1 MKVIASILVFML
13 TMTHFNMLG
22 TVIAASLENQTQQ
35 TNHANVEFDAYFMEE
50 SKKVHTT
57 QNTIGEQNYLYT
69 YFNVKE
75 AGYLKNIIVQAV
87 EPNFTIGETENSQI
101 AKIEE
106 NKLYFNQIKNGE
118 PLEVAIPI
126 QNRQAEQVTLEE
138 FNKESTIK
146 LTATYVDG
154 KGKEK
159 QIEKEVKVQLAW
171 TSEKQAELN
180 MQIAK
185 FIPYDL
191 NGNKGLVL
199 QTLVQSYLK
208 ENTLPVQEDKIEIT
222 VPTINNCKPQS
233 VKVMANTTK
242 ATNGEEIGQT
252 FTEENYAYDEETNK
266 LTITV
271 KNEKN
276 EQGQIAWSK
285 SAQDEFV
292 VTYVYP
298 EEVLKAITE
307 NGVKISMVAN
317 SQLTIYEANQTKVQ
331 KEFAEEVTLKEQV
344 DNLVDFSVETNVEEL
359 SKGQIYANYNTS
371 KKLETEY
378 QETLVANIGLADLTD
393 KIILEQKVDQFV
405 NQQDVKVQATQTYDK
420 SVTISQAQINKILG
434 EEAEVSFY
442 IGNTQIAK
450 IDKETKA
457 DEQGNFVISLA
468 EYNTNTLR
476 IETSKPQAE
485 GKLAFVITKALKG
498 EIGYNQTQVTSFH
511 KLEQNVIGTAIN
523 AQTKFVEQTATKEVA
538 LTETT
543 SQAELVIDNANLST
557 VVSNQNVKLTAILKS
572 DSLNCSLFHNPSL
585 QIILPTYIEAINI
598 KNIEVFFDTEG
609 SKLALQSYNILT
621 NQDGSKTISILL
633 EGTQTEYTLGAV
645 SKGVNVVIT
654 TDITVNK
661 LTANK
666 QDQIRMVYTNN
677 NGKAKT
683 AETNEVFA
691 NINVVAPVGLVT
703 TTTVSN
709 YKDNAL
715 DLTAMTGEEK
725 IAMIATLSPQRS
737 STFTMNIINNYNNPI
752 DNITIL
758 GRFPTQANTDPDS
771 LQELGSTIS
780 LPLLEALAVNGL
792 DPSQVSIYYSQ
803 NSNATNDI
811 ALPANGWS
819 QNLQTLQNVKS
830 YLIVVN
836 HSFNTAENF
845 SFSYSVQIPANLQHN
860 QSAFENF
867 VVYFDNHLPSGLVH
881 DKQIASKVGISTG
894 KGPVLETQLSS
905 DTEETKELQ
914 KDDIVKLN
922 LAVTNIGT
930 ELTEEA
936 KATIS
941 IPEGLQLIQENK
953 ELTSGYETIANAGN
967 YTISLGD
974 IAIGQ
979 TITKELLMRVT
990 SVISKDKMTV
1000 ETSVEISANNIE
1012 GMLNNIEPVKH
1023 TLVKSYYNVVTTT
1036 IGADQVLREGQTF
1049 DYYISILANDYSQT
1063 LQNNNIEIEIPNE
1076 LQYQKVQ
1083 AKQYKNK
1090 QEVDISNEITAN
1102 YNEKT
1107 RKLTISLGD
1116 LNGKDAK
1123 IIYIQVAVATLP
1135 DNVYDKIL
1143 STVATVSGQY
1153 IETNSETKENLEKTA
1168 RTQTINFD
1176 EVEVGKVGFRI
1187 TQSCN
1192 IPQNATIGGSEDFTY
1207 TFTIENLSNI
1217 NLTGVQFTDLLP
1229 DSLNFGNIV
1238 ATLVQTTRSSY
1249 DTDENGNPTI
1259 SFNIGGRQTITIDI
1273 HVTAS
1278 LLDQNAKIQNK
1289 AKISYEGIEDIFS
1302 NEISHTIE
1310 KFDESLL
1317 DNSSS
1322 NTGSAGKRIMG
1333 TVWLDENR
1341 NGTRDEEEQTVAGV
1355 TTYLFNN
1362 ATGTLVTDLQGNPL
1376 KSITQEDGIYTFA
1389 NVPQGSYTVIFLYD
1403 TVNYS
1408 ATTYQLENV
1417 SEEQNSDAI
1426 DSKIFLD
1433 GIETIAAITEQIS
1446 LSDSNIYNI
1455 DLGLIDNPKFD
1466 LKLEKMVSKITV
1478 QNSTGTKTYDFQNEK
1493 LARVEIVGNQVS
1505 SSTIVVEYKIKVT
1518 NEGAISGFVKKIA
1531 DYLPSE
1537 MKFSSEL
1544 NKDWYTSDNGVLYNA
1559 SLANTM
1565 INPGE
1570 SKEVTLILT
1579 KKMTENNLGL
1589 YHNEAEIYEAYNDL
1603 GIADVDSVPANKAST
1618 EDDFSSADVL
1628 TSVKTG
1634 ETILFIGL
1642 SISIITTIGISAYFA
1657 KKYLFRTWAK

>member
-1 MKVIASILVFML
+1 MDKKRMKVIASILVFML

-50 SKKVHTT
+50 SKKVHTI

-138 FNKESTIK
+138 FNKESIVK

-199 QTLVQSYLK
+199 QTLIQSYLK

-298 EEVLKAITE
+298 EEVLKAMTE

-359 SKGQIYANYNTS
+359 SKGQLYANYNTS

-666 QDQIRMVYTNN
+666 QDQIRMIYTNN

-894 KGPVLETQLSS
+894 KGPVLQTNLS
-905 DTEETKELQ
+905 TT
-914 KDDIVKLN
+914 VK
-922 LAVTNIGT
+922 
-930 ELTEEA
+930 
-936 KATIS
+936 
-941 IPEGLQLIQENK
+941 QDQEV
-953 ELTSGYETIANAGN
+953 LAGN
-967 YTISLGD
+967 YIPFTLSVKNTGTD
-974 IAIGQ
+974 IAQAVLASIELPSELSYVERQENGDNILAIAGQTATIELGNIEPNQ
-979 TITKELLMRVT
+979 TITKEILLKAELLL
-990 SVISKDKMTV
+990 SSKEDTIKTQV
-1000 ETSVEISANNIE
+1000 KANIQASNIE
-1012 GMLNNIEPVKH
+1012 GKLETQTITNTIAKIYYSVGSSVVSSQNILQEGDNYYYYMEVSSISAYETQEETQLKI
-1023 TLVKSYYNVVTTT
+1023 TLPK
-1036 IGADQVLREGQTF
+1036 
-1049 DYYISILANDYSQT
+1049 
-1063 LQNNNIEIEIPNE
+1063 E
-1076 LQYQKVQ
+1076 LQYQNVEIKDKIQ
-1083 AKQYKNK
+1083 GKETDSSSTYQYD
-1090 QEVDISNEITAN
+1090 ET
-1102 YNEKT
+1102 T
-1107 RKLTISLGD
+1107 RTLVLNLGD
-1116 LNGKDAK
+1116 LQGLNAK
-1123 IIYIQVAVATLP
+1123 IIRLHVKVGILP
-1135 DNVYDKIL
+1135 EKVYDK
-1143 STVATVSGQY
+1143 TVSVQATISGKQARTQNVEIKPVQISKVGLKVTQTSNIPENAHIAANEDFKY
-1153 IETNSETKENLEKTA
+1153 IFTIQNLSSLSLQNVKLTDILPEELILGRIVVTREEGNQTNFYNKEITLTLKGNETITVEVFVSANILEKT
-1168 RTQTINFD
+1168 TQI
-1176 EVEVGKVGFRI
+1176 
-1187 TQSCN
+1187 
-1192 IPQNATIGGSEDFTY
+1192 
-1207 TFTIENLSNI
+1207 SNY
-1217 NLTGVQFTDLLP
+1217 
-1229 DSLNFGNIV
+1229 
-1238 ATLVQTTRSSY
+1238 ATLEY
-1249 DTDENGNPTI
+1249 KENKIAETNK
-1259 SFNIGGRQTITIDI
+1259 ITHSID
-1273 HVTAS
+1273 
-1278 LLDQNAKIQNK
+1278 
-1289 AKISYEGIEDIFS
+1289 
-1302 NEISHTIE
+1302 
-1310 KFDESLL
+1310 KFDDSIFPTEGGG
-1317 DNSSS
+1317 DATND
-1322 NTGSAGKRIMG
+1322 TKRIMG

-1603 GIADVDSVPANKAST
+1603 GIADVDSVSANKAST

-1628 TSVKTG
+1628 ISIKTG
-1634 ETILFIGL
+1634 EVVLFVGL
-1642 SISIITTIGISAYFA
+1642 SLSIIVSITIGAYFV
-1657 KKYLFRTWAK
+1657 KRKILR